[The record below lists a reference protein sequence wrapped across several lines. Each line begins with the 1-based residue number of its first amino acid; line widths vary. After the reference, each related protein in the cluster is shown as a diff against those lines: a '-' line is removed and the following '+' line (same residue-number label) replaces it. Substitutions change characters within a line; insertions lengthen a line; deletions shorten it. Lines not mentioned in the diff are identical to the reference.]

1 MSTNDDLI
9 ERISISLDQLSKMNA
24 YSILHSEEWVGK
36 SNGEKIYFLYKMN
49 FENDE
54 IAEMIGTT
62 LGTVQKEISN
72 RKKSD

>member
-9 ERISISLDQLSKMNA
+9 EQISISLDQLAKMNA
-24 YSILHSEEWVGK
+24 YSILQSEEWVGK
-36 SNGEKIYFLYKMN
+36 PNGEKIYFLHQMN
-49 FENDE
+49 FKNDE

-72 RKKSD
+72 RKKQD